1 MKKET
6 PKFEFNEPFAG
17 FEKDGSVYLWR
28 VSRLWDLSANL
39 PAFDFEVTSFNG
51 FDQDVWFGNL
61 QKPTLNNVLA
71 HFKKIEIAN
80 YEKPIILNQDGVVLD
95 GVHRLCKAY
104 LEGRKTIPAVKFE
117 VDPTPD
123 RVQLIKS

>member
-1 MKKET
+1 MNDHI

-17 FEKDGSVYLWR
+17 FEKDGSIYLWR
-28 VSRLWDLSANL
+28 VSRLWELSADL
-39 PAFDFEVTSFNG
+39 PIFEFEVSSFNG
-51 FDQDVWFGNL
+51 FDQDVWFGNQ
-61 QKPTLNNVLA
+61 QKPTLNNMLA
-71 HFKKIEIAN
+71 HFKKIESAN

-123 RVQLIKS
+123 KIN